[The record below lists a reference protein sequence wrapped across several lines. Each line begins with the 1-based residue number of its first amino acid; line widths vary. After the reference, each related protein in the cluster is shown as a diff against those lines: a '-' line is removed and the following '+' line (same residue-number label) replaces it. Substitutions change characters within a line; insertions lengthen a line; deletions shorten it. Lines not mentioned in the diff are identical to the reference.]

1 MDNLCSN
8 FLPNFGK
15 NAADL
20 REILGAGFV
29 VCLCANFRYISIR
42 LFIIR

>member
-20 REILGAGFV
+20 REIPGVEFV
-29 VCLCANFRYISIR
+29 VCLCADFLHIST
-42 LFIIR
+42 

>member
-29 VCLCANFRYISIR
+29 VCLCANLGHISIR
-42 LFIIR
+42 IFMIR

>member
-20 REILGAGFV
+20 REILGVEFV
-29 VCLCANFRYISIR
+29 VCLRANFRHISIR
-42 LFIIR
+42 FFIIR

>member
-20 REILGAGFV
+20 REILGAEFV
-29 VCLCANFRYISIR
+29 ACLRADFLHIST
-42 LFIIR
+42 